1 MLKSNTLNNK
11 IPARIRHG
19 LAHRVGR
26 VLRFFSSRRNWDS
39 PNPLPASECGP
50 PPALGGG
57 AHSLAERGVG
67 RVPIPTRGHTLWYS
81 LYLHTLWSSPMKI
94 QCICCCTI
102 PSAILKFEDFIG
114 EAFPF
119 QRHLPRLWCINVSL
133 RAKGRRAGKLCGPLL
148 LFDYSKSWPFLSS
161 FLGQKHT
168 FGN

>member
-26 VLRFFSSRRNWDS
+26 VLSFFSSRRNWDY
-39 PNPLPASECGP
+39 PNPLLASECAP

-94 QCICCCTI
+94 QCICCYTI
-102 PSAILKFEDFIG
+102 Y
-114 EAFPF
+114 
-119 QRHLPRLWCINVSL
+119 R
-133 RAKGRRAGKLCGPLL
+133 L
-148 LFDYSKSWPFLSS
+148 LFLNLRLHRGSLPILTTSTGFVL
-161 FLGQKHT
+161 H
-168 FGN
+168 